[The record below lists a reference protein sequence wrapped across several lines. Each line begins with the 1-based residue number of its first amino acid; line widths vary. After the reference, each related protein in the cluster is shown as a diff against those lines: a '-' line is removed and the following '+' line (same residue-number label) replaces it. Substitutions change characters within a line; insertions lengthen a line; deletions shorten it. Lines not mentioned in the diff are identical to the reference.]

1 MTSQGHAV
9 DTAETINATEFK
21 AKCLDL
27 LDRLAARELTRVTV
41 TKRGRVVAVLTP
53 PDDDVAAVMQIHG
66 SLKGSVQMPAGIDLT
81 EPVLDEPF
89 EAAQGRLHA

>member
-1 MTSQGHAV
+1 M
-9 DTAETINATEFK
+9 DTVETIGATEFK

-27 LDRLAARELTRVTV
+27 LDRLASRELTRVTV

-53 PDDDVAAVMQIHG
+53 PDDDAARVLQIHG
-66 SLKGSVQMPAGIDLT
+66 SLRGSVQVPAGIDLT

-89 EAAQGRLHA
+89 DAAQGRLHT

>member
-1 MTSQGHAV
+1 M

-21 AKCLDL
+21 AKCLEL
-27 LDRLAARELTRVTV
+27 LDRLAARELSRVTV

-53 PDDDVAAVMQIHG
+53 PEDDATAILHIHG
-66 SLKGSVQMPAGIDLT
+66 SLRGSVQVPAGIDLT

-89 EAAQGRLHA
+89 DAAQGRLHA